1 MKEDDEK
8 RTEQQMKDP
17 TRVTSKNKT
26 RQITRQEM
34 WGEGEVTWPVKKLL
48 VPLYT
53 GCGSGS
59 APQGAKQQLHVQACA
74 GTASCMIPVVKR
86 HLFCRSRPH

>member
-1 MKEDDEK
+1 MVSFVLLLFVK
-8 RTEQQMKDP
+8 REPCVERRRQRQQETAEEMLNP
-17 TRVTSKNKT
+17 MNKT

-59 APQGAKQQLHVQACA
+59 APQGAKQRLHVQVPLRA
-74 GTASCMIPVVKR
+74 
-86 HLFCRSRPH
+86 